1 MPGWTGVG
9 RVLEV
14 FSPVLGTTARREL
27 RLPTLDRAWQRTAVD
42 VAIGAAVTVL
52 WFLAVQVGRSNGW
65 HPVDVR
71 SWFIAGIC
79 LGVAVGVRRI
89 AGVGLFV
96 VLALA
101 YPIVYG
107 RPMLSYFHLLPVLV
121 LGFAGSQLGV
131 RRRWVVVI
139 VGACAISVA
148 VLLSPLM
155 YDRSWGLSRH
165 GLLPPGP
172 QPRINLS
179 DLALAE
185 FATVSVALHGAA
197 IASQRAVARDLA
209 DRNEELERLR
219 RSDAERAVTEERLRI
234 SREVHDVV
242 AHHLTAILMR
252 AQAADRVRDTRPDAA
267 GEAVAWIADES
278 REALRS
284 TRLTVSTLREP
295 ATPAGGVR
303 DEGPLADD
311 VAQLVER
318 VREVGL
324 RARLEV
330 RWATEPQLAPAVGVA
345 VRRTVQEALTNVLK
359 HAHATDAL
367 VVLEPDDGGLSTWV
381 VDNGR
386 GAAGDPASEVPG
398 SGAGLAG
405 MRERAAACGGRMRSG
420 AVEGGGWQV
429 HLWVPVLAGGGR

>member
-1 MPGWTGVG
+1 
-9 RVLEV
+9 
-14 FSPVLGTTARREL
+14 
-27 RLPTLDRAWQRTAVD
+27 
-42 VAIGAAVTVL
+42 
-52 WFLAVQVGRSNGW
+52 
-65 HPVDVR
+65 
-71 SWFIAGIC
+71 
-79 LGVAVGVRRI
+79 
-89 AGVGLFV
+89 VGLFV

-185 FATVSVALHGAA
+185 FATVSVALLGAA

-219 RSDAERAVTEERLRI
+219 RSSVT
-234 SREVHDVV
+234 SR
-242 AHHLTAILMR
+242 
-252 AQAADRVRDTRPDAA
+252 TRPDAA